1 MRNLRAL
8 AGAAAFVI
16 GVTGAALADI
26 EFDEDVTP
34 DVIFGSGNDNG
45 AFTTDCRNGIEIGLR
60 GKVRFDVPLNVFNS
74 GGDGTYSFDAGYA
87 TTGFWWDQPSTSTP
101 LWNFEWTVNTD
112 FDDTSGLVLNDLT
125 YELGLDF
132 DPSLGTNFL
141 QFDLITPSV
150 FVPVFDHS
158 IGDNSTTDATDS
170 IASDATNYSTLLSA
184 NNVAQN
190 SWNYEF
196 FDNSPFDIFDPTVVG
211 TYAIYLLAKDANG
224 NVVAKSDIQILVG
237 GHYRLA
243 RN

>member
-45 AFTTDCRNGIEIGLR
+45 AFTTDRRNGIEIGLR

-141 QFDLITPSV
+141 QFDLITRVSSFPFLITASA
-150 FVPVFDHS
+150 
-158 IGDNSTTDATDS
+158 TTQRPM
-170 IASDATNYSTLLSA
+170 LL
-184 NNVAQN
+184 
-190 SWNYEF
+190 
-196 FDNSPFDIFDPTVVG
+196 
-211 TYAIYLLAKDANG
+211 
-224 NVVAKSDIQILVG
+224 IQ
-237 GHYRLA
+237 
-243 RN
+243 